1 MQFVKNIFKKSKKP
15 IEHKHL
21 ILRVETAFSPKGEVL
36 EDWIAETIKRM
47 GMECINGPHV
57 DYVAD
62 EGNVGPTGVAIL
74 STSHM
79 AVHIWTEPE
88 GHDLWQV
95 DFYTCGEM
103 DVDTVVSMLSIFK
116 IQKIEMKLLD
126 RETGLVEIEV

>member
-1 MQFVKNIFKKSKKP
+1 MFNLFKKKVKP

-21 ILRVETAFSPKGEVL
+21 IIR
-36 EDWIAETIKRM
+36 AETDWSPEGEGLKRFMANTIELM

-57 DYVAD
+57 DFVFD

-88 GHDLWQV
+88 DHDLWQL

-103 DVDTVVSMLSIFK
+103 DVDLIKLMMSVYGV
-116 IQKIEMKLLD
+116 QKLEMKLLD
-126 RETGLVEIEV
+126 REHGLEEVSV